1 MEGTKCLEVTQ
12 AVLLRNTGNIQRDGQ
27 CGHRLEQVL
36 RMAVYEWGCVCF
48 SGLVPTYTV
57 VFFFVSLDWH
67 ALLLLL
73 YFVCLFVCFFS
84 YLMVLCGCLVVKLCP
99 THWDPTNCSIPG
111 FPALHCLLEF
121 AQTHVHWLSDAIQPS
136 HPLSPPSPPVF
147 NLSQPQSLFQWVSF
161 SHQVAKVLELQHQS
175 FWWIFRVDFL

>member
-73 YFVCLFVCFFS
+73 YFVCFFFLLNGSLWLFSFEIVS
-84 YLMVLCGCLVVKLCP
+84 NSLRPHKL
-99 THWDPTNCSIPG
+99 
-111 FPALHCLLEF
+111 
-121 AQTHVHWLSDAIQPS
+121 
-136 HPLSPPSPPVF
+136 
-147 NLSQPQSLFQWVSF
+147 
-161 SHQVAKVLELQHQS
+161 
-175 FWWIFRVDFL
+175 